1 MAKTIQPTD
10 IEIDND
16 KFSLTI
22 KPVSF
27 VYGVLQHLWI
37 CKGFTDISTS
47 DKTSNEV
54 IKETISD
61 EISKCTGTSY
71 K

>member
-1 MAKTIQPTD
+1 MTWNKKKHLAKTIQPTD

-27 VYGVLQHLWI
+27 VYGVLQHL
-37 CKGFTDISTS
+37 
-47 DKTSNEV
+47 
-54 IKETISD
+54 
-61 EISKCTGTSY
+61 
-71 K
+71 